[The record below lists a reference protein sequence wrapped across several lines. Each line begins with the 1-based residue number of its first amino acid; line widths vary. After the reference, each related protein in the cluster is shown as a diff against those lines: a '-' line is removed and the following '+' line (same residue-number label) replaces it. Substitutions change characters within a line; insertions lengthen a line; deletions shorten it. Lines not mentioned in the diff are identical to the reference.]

1 MAHRRREIR
10 GFPFDAR
17 AFCIGY
23 LRFAFF
29 RTVTVTVK
37 RSLSPAVRRAHHDTV
52 TAHISTN
59 QAYVSPYQLRARSTA
74 AQSAHHLSLCCA
86 PSLPTDPAG
95 TRHRMPN
102 DYGCPRYQTLD
113 PARPAPPTLTYPG
126 GPRPWHAAKGNPF
139 PCDSTVAPH
148 PRGMSM
154 GPAAISFGEVIRWG
168 RSGGGGG
175 GVGGVWWNMTLSEE
189 RASRWRYRGGEVKVR
204 RVEGRRRGAAHSG
217 RRRLLRGNA
226 RRHLPQRRPVRR
238 PLTRPSRGHRGAAGR
253 RWPP

>member
-1 MAHRRREIR
+1 MWLGIFLLIAV
-10 GFPFDAR
+10 
-17 AFCIGY
+17 
-23 LRFAFF
+23 FF
-29 RTVTVTVK
+29 RTVMVTVK

-139 PCDSTVAPH
+139 PCDSTVAASSPWH
-148 PRGMSM
+148 VH
-154 GPAAISFGEVIRWG
+154 GPSCYQFR
-168 RSGGGGG
+168 RSDK
-175 GVGGVWWNMTLSEE
+175 VGPLW
-189 RASRWRYRGGEVKVR
+189 RRWRWR
-204 RVEGRRRGAAHSG
+204 RWSLVEHD
-217 RRRLLRGNA
+217 
-226 RRHLPQRRPVRR
+226 PQRGE
-238 PLTRPSRGHRGAAGR
+238 S
-253 RWPP
+253 